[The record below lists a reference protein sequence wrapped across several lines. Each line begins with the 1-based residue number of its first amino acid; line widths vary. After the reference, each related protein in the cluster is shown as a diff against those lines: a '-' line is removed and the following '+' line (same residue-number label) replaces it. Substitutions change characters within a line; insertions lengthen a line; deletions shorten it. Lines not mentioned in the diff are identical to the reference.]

1 MRARRANQVIV
12 SAKSELG
19 YLLGYVDPPHISPC
33 RHDLVYMMAACALR
47 VVPGRPRRLARL
59 EYSWG
64 NCIMNCVSATFITA
78 NTILFRRLA
87 RAALAALGLMGLCSA
102 ASAADKPPL
111 APDTVAPFSTDSRIA
126 ATIEFGLPALAEDI
140 GKDIPRRLAT
150 IDERVNCVHRRVLI
164 FRVNAN
170 CDVWGYVERTGPVS
184 LYGRGDR
191 VYGSVR
197 IHGAIEG
204 QGANRF
210 TARIHG
216 ETEAS
221 ATVEAE
227 SRPELARDWSL
238 ELNFSD
244 GLRWSEPP
252 VLHVLGRDIPL
263 ARYAEPRIRAQLA
276 HVRSR
281 ALAAARRLDLHDK
294 AATAWRHAFEPIALS
309 DSPQVWLQLSPETAA
324 FAGVRADSHVL
335 RGSLE
340 FAGTAETFVGQN
352 PPAVT
357 TTALPALGRDVS
369 DPGEFDV
376 ILPVHIAY
384 DVFKEKIT
392 QALAAV
398 TPVGGMSVGD
408 VDVYPSSGKLIIG
421 LRLTKAEDNAAN
433 DGQWLYLSG
442 ALQVDTDGHAIRLSN
457 LGLTTDNPAM
467 NAVIT
472 PIITQLND
480 RMSVDYGVAY
490 QNLLTTANEKL
501 TRPLKDGYRMEGRLS
516 SAKLE
521 KVFLPA
527 NGATIALRASGDLKI
542 LYGM

>member
-1 MRARRANQVIV
+1 MNCISMACITTRTI
-12 SAKSELG
+12 
-19 YLLGYVDPPHISPC
+19 LLGRSY
-33 RHDLVYMMAACALR
+33 
-47 VVPGRPRRLARL
+47 
-59 EYSWG
+59 
-64 NCIMNCVSATFITA
+64 
-78 NTILFRRLA
+78 
-87 RAALAALGLMGLCSA
+87 RAALAALGFMGLCSTA
-102 ASAADKPPL
+102 FAADKPSL
-111 APDTVAPFSTDSRIA
+111 APDTIAPFSTDSRIS
-126 ATIEFGLPALAEDI
+126 ATIEFGLPALAEEI

-150 IDERVNCVHRRVLI
+150 IDDRVNCVHRRVLI

-191 VYGSVR
+191 VYGSVP
-197 IHGAIEG
+197 IHGALEG

-227 SRPELARDWSL
+227 ARPELGRDWSL
-238 ELNFSD
+238 DLNFSD
-244 GLRWSEPP
+244 GFRWSEPP

-263 ARYAEPRIRAQLA
+263 AKYAEPRIRAQLA

-294 AATAWRHAFEPIALS
+294 AATAWRHAFEPIQLS
-309 DSPQVWLQLSPETAA
+309 DNPQVWLQLTPQFAA
-324 FAGVRADSHVL
+324 FAGVRADGHVL

-340 FAGTAETFVGQN
+340 FAGTAETSVGQSA
-352 PPAVT
+352 PAVT
-357 TTALPALGRDVS
+357 ATALPVLGRDVS
-369 DPGEFDV
+369 DPGVFDA
-376 ILPVHIAY
+376 ILPVRIGY
-384 DVFKEKIT
+384 DVLKDKIT

-398 TPVGGMSVGD
+398 TPIAGMSVGD

-421 LRLTKAEDNAAN
+421 LHLTKASDAAAN

-442 ALQVDTDGHAIRLSN
+442 TLQVDADGHAVHLSD
-457 LGLTTDNPAM
+457 LGLTTDNADI
-467 NAVIT
+467 NDVIA
-472 PIITQLND
+472 PIIAQLRD
-480 RMSVDYGVAY
+480 KMSVDYGVAY
-490 QNLLTTANEKL
+490 QNLLNAANDKL
-501 TRPLKDGYRMEGRLS
+501 TRPLKDGYRMEGRLA

-521 KVFLPA
+521 KVYLPA
-527 NGATIALRASGDLKI
+527 DGVVIALRASGALKI